1 MRLHDMTTIQEWH
14 FAVRLHPDLVSC
26 MFGEDRES
34 SDMEAKLA
42 SLCEFACAM
51 DVSWHFFAG
60 WNVEVPRQVP
70 RDSRLSLATDVAKLA
85 RESRTW

>member
-1 MRLHDMTTIQEWH
+1 MATIQEWH

-34 SDMEAKLA
+34 SDTEAKLA
-42 SLCEFACAM
+42 SLCKLACAM

-85 RESRTW
+85 RESRT